1 MASNRTPFYFT
12 IAQRGKGT
20 NATIAYQP
28 DGTAAIIST
37 PGNSPV
43 PFTGDFRDLPV
54 RAINACA
61 GAARDASYVAIDHYN
76 LKRLEGHYSEARN
89 DWMPLGQ
96 FVTTGPQVKSTQ
108 YGLDLIEALAALYDA
123 E

>member
-12 IAQRGKGT
+12 IAQGGKGT
-20 NATIAYQP
+20 NATIVRLP
-28 DGTAAIIST
+28 DGTASIVTLHGSVI
-37 PGNSPV
+37 

-61 GAARDASYVAIDHYN
+61 GAARDAQYVKIDHYN
-76 LKRLEGHYSEARN
+76 LSRLEGHYSKSRN
-89 DWMPLGQ
+89 DWMPLSR
-96 FVTTGPQVKSTQ
+96 FITVGPQVKDTQ
-108 YGLDLIEALAALYDA
+108 LGLDLMDQLAALYDA